1 MTTANTRTA
10 EKIGVLCQ
18 KLKEMRMSGMAAEL
32 EKQAKERHGSRTP
45 SASTLFANSKPFAMS
60 RPAIFSMR

>member
-1 MTTANTRTA
+1 MTTANTHPA

-32 EKQAKERHGSRTP
+32 EKQAEEPNTDLIPAEEVQPLSEESFLTL
-45 SASTLFANSKPFAMS
+45 SAG
-60 RPAIFSMR
+60 